1 MPTSA
6 VTSVGSLLNITDSL
20 SSVVGIAASFLVFHL
35 GAQYI
40 KTDGFTPVFYAYS
53 GDIIALVLSQLA
65 AAYAAVKTIDASVH
79 TDSGFFYTWRGGSS
93 IGDFMGLYELFATL
107 SFLTW
112 SLLISIVGYIEAAL
126 LWQKFEDLEKEGK
139 NMSQVMG
146 YKFLALGF
154 IIGIGAWISGLA
166 LGDSAAELLG
176 FFDNYKTKLEGNVD
190 GTVDA
195 DGTSIVYDL
204 SYHVITTIYTY
215 FVVSTIAMGSYIF
228 GFIFLGQEV
237 DVNVNV
243 QVSGNAGVKKND
255 SA

>member
-139 NMSQVMG
+139 NMS
-146 YKFLALGF
+146 
-154 IIGIGAWISGLA
+154 
-166 LGDSAAELLG
+166 
-176 FFDNYKTKLEGNVD
+176 
-190 GTVDA
+190 
-195 DGTSIVYDL
+195 
-204 SYHVITTIYTY
+204 
-215 FVVSTIAMGSYIF
+215 
-228 GFIFLGQEV
+228 
-237 DVNVNV
+237 
-243 QVSGNAGVKKND
+243 
-255 SA
+255 